1 MTTLCLD
8 SRLYHLKIARII
20 AVQGKYSY
28 RSSPVAQV
36 STCALLVLLLFFAAH
51 DSKPTPHRLKPVP
64 LKPRIDN
71 ALPSI

>member
-1 MTTLCLD
+1 
-8 SRLYHLKIARII
+8 LYHLQIARII

-36 STCALLVLLLFFAAH
+36 STCAFLVLLLVLLLVFAAR

-71 ALPSI
+71 ALPRI